1 MQLEIN
7 TLGELVGGTAEDRR
21 RFNDACVEYNSTTE
35 PALLLPITTAPTQ
48 VLSWL
53 RGTALPKP
61 IRR

>member
-1 MQLEIN
+1 MQLEID
-7 TLGELVGGTAEDRR
+7 TAGELVGGNAEDRR
-21 RFNDACVEYNSTTE
+21 RFNDASVEYNATTE
-35 PALLLPITTAPTQ
+35 PVLILPVTTAQTS